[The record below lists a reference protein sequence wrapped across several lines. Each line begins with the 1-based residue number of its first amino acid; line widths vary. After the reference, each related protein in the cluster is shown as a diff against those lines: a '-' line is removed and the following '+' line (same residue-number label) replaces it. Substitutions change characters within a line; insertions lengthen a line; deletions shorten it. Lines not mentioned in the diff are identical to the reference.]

1 MPRTPSTSKRHQGAA
16 NVRDTRHDNGLVGPG
31 KRVQRQKSNGHI
43 NGHANAS
50 DAIPSTPSPATPP
63 PTNGHARVP
72 GHADNTSE
80 HKMAGDLVRRASV
93 SNHSDSSSD
102 AYNVPTVVFPQEHHR
117 HINVNSAK
125 NPSVHRDSGPW
136 HYVRTVLTSCP
147 ISDTIAILIVLLQI
161 PPTFLSIIQ
170 LLFATLTFV
179 PPSITANSALSFTD
193 IFEGTLGTPS
203 LATIM
208 VVDIFFLSIW
218 LFLWSPLQDFV
229 LQFAQSVIALT
240 LGGGISGK
248 EAGMKNVFLCFGY
261 ISLSHYYR
269 NGNIKSAGLRAVLSS
284 PRGLLGTPDSD
295 DPLEPISSHSTRK
308 GPQGWI
314 KSVLAIHILTQGV
327 VRYIRDWYVRREKRD
342 HSSSSIGD
350 PEAAKGSVDGNNDS
364 STTSS
369 QVHDG
374 ESTSSLHANN
384 TAITSRKRRKQSA
397 QVRIQQPLWAALAST
412 KIVMVKEYET
422 SHAAAESAGT
432 NATDA
437 SNLGNAPFSTEAG
450 RVWITHV
457 GSDEVSFST
466 SHFPNHIISEDDLDG
481 SKDSETGGVDKR
493 YPFYVKVNQTHW
505 QPTKV
510 KAIVDPNL
518 PAGQNICWSGEIFGL
533 APLNNYECEF
543 VSTVDSAVIFSTSVR
558 TLPPS
563 DTATAA
569 ILAPLPPQVS
579 GRPGSPS
586 TTIKASIASSEAKL
600 VEERNRQK
608 KERKEQRTKLST
620 IRKDIERLNSSIS
633 SSGGNDDRLR
643 QKVQQVK
650 LHMKQAEDAIATLS
664 SEIEAVDK
672 LPSSSNDS
680 SYISSRAA
688 YRKQKELHEKSKSEF
703 TQFKTSTEQTIASLS
718 AELATIVGKCER
730 MQARSV
736 KLSEQQERIAEAN
749 AKGLDEAQRR
759 ERERAAKEDERRR
772 TEASWNEQET
782 LYQAQIAQLVEQL
795 STLYHSMERMERL
808 RMDTMPHEAVA
819 SSGPWTTEASMSAFP
834 AYAPIPATMQP
845 NLINPSMLGAIG
857 STPRRRGRSSS
868 MLSNESGFT
877 QGSDDDNNNPYY
889 GPQNQILPQAQ
900 QQYISAPYNQSP
912 SPFAPAFRPPPQQS
926 YSDPNTASISMMY
939 QPQHPRKSSSGSGG
953 SGSASHVPT
962 LSNPYPTPGS
972 GSGSGSS
979 RGSIGDPKSPAPGHA
994 SLPSIGFGAI
1004 GSGMGSARSGLG
1016 HANAGGNLRAFW
1028 DN

>member
-80 HKMAGDLVRRASV
+80 HKMAGDLVRRTSV
-93 SNHSDSSSD
+93 SGHSDCSSD

-208 VVDIFFLSIW
+208 VVDVFFLSIW

-261 ISLSHYYR
+261 ISLSHYYQ

-284 PRGLLGTPDSD
+284 PRGLLGTSDSD

-342 HSSSSIGD
+342 HSSSNIGD
-350 PEAAKGSVDGNNDS
+350 PEAAKGSADGNNDS

-369 QVHDG
+369 QAHDT
-374 ESTSSLHANN
+374 ESTSSLHANH

-437 SNLGNAPFSTEAG
+437 SNLGNAPFSTEAD

-466 SHFPNHIISEDDLDG
+466 SHFPNHNIPEDDQEG
-481 SKDSETGGVDKR
+481 RKDSETGGVDKR
-493 YPFYVKVNQTHW
+493 CPFYVKVNQTHW

-510 KAIVDPNL
+510 KAIVDPSL

-543 VSTVDSAVIFSTSVR
+543 VSTVDNTVIFSTSVR

-569 ILAPLPPQVS
+569 TLTPLPPQVS

-608 KERKEQRTKLST
+608 RERKEQRTKLT
-620 IRKDIERLNSSIS
+620 AIRKDIERLNSSIA

-650 LHMKQAEDAIATLS
+650 LHMKQAEDAIETLTN
-664 SEIEAVDK
+664 EIEAVDK
-672 LPSSSNDS
+672 LPSISNDS
-680 SYISSRAA
+680 SYMSAKAA
-688 YRKQKELHEKSKSEF
+688 YRKQKELHEKAKSEF
-703 TQFKTSTEQTIASLS
+703 NQFKASAEQSIASLT
-718 AELATIVGKCER
+718 AELTTIVGKCER
-730 MQARSV
+730 MQARST

-749 AKGLDEAQRR
+749 AKGLDEQQRR
-759 ERERAAKEDERRR
+759 ERERAAKEEDRRR
-772 TEASWNEQET
+772 KETSLIEQENNYQNLNAVLNEQLLQLCHMMEKARET
-782 LYQAQIAQLVEQL
+782 MQQEVI
-795 STLYHSMERMERL
+795 
-808 RMDTMPHEAVA
+808 A
-819 SSGPWTTEASMSAFP
+819 SSAPWTTEASMSGFP
-834 AYAPIPATMQP
+834 AYAPIPAMQS
-845 NLINPSMLGAIG
+845 NFINSSMLGAMG

-877 QGSDDDNNNPYY
+877 QGSDDDNTNPYY
-889 GPQNQILPQAQ
+889 GPQNQILSQPL
-900 QQYISAPYNQSP
+900 QQYISAPYNQS
-912 SPFAPAFRPPPQQS
+912 SSSFAPAFRPPPQQS
-926 YSDPNTASISMMY
+926 YSDPNTASAMMY
-939 QPQHPRKSSSGSGG
+939 QPQPPRKGSSGSGG
-953 SGSASHVPT
+953 SGSASHLPT
-962 LSNPYPTPGS
+962 LSNPYPAQS
-972 GSGSGSS
+972 SGSGSS

-994 SLPSIGFGAI
+994 LLPSNGFGAI
-1004 GSGMGSARSGLG
+1004 GSGIGTARSGLG
-1016 HANAGGNLRAFW
+1016 HANAGGNMRAFW